1 MAILTLAF
9 YAEVLANARAPT
21 LNTSAALS
29 AMRAET
35 LPTALLTLF
44 PFTVVL
50 ADARPLA
57 LLPLRKTQLLE
68 RDESER
74 EPTE

>member
-1 MAILTLAF
+1 MAILTLAS

>member
-1 MAILTLAF
+1 
-9 YAEVLANARAPT
+9 
-21 LNTSAALS
+21 
-29 AMRAET
+29 MRAET

>member
-1 MAILTLAF
+1 MLTLAS

-21 LNTSAALS
+21 LNTSAAL
-29 AMRAET
+29 ATMRAET
-35 LPTALLTLF
+35 LSTALLTLF

-57 LLPLRKTQLLE
+57 LLPHRKTQLLA
-68 RDESER
+68 R
-74 EPTE
+74 EKE